1 MEWDAMY
8 GHAYMLTYMGLLL
21 YLYPPPP
28 QVNVALDSK

>member
-21 YLYPPPP
+21 YLYPPP